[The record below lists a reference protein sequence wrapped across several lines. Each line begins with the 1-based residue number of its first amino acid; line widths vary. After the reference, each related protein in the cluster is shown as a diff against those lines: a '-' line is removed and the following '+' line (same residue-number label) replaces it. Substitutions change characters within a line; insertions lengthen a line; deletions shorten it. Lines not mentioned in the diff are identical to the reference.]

1 MKTSSL
7 VQRLRKPIGRPNPF
21 SFGGGIKNGGLS
33 DEAAASLAPLF
44 DWDYMGY
51 AQFEWGA
58 VPAALQKIVN
68 WVVAGELKEFTVE
81 SGNGPV
87 HILCRGEDADI
98 VAARVISW
106 AQGEPEDAFT
116 SIGLHASLSR
126 GENATVVGWLELDNG
141 FFFFIDREMA
151 QKVAAFFDQLVAE
164 ETVVAE
170 ETAGDAEEVERA
182 EGVEV

>member
-7 VQRLRKPIGRPNPF
+7 VQRLRKSTGRPNPF
-21 SFGGGIKNGGLS
+21 AFGGGIKNGGLS
-33 DEAAASLAPLF
+33 DEAAAALAPLF
-44 DWDYMGY
+44 AWDYMGY

-58 VPAALQKIVN
+58 VPSALQKIVN

-126 GENATVVGWLELDNG
+126 GEDATVVGRLELDNG
-141 FFFFIDREMA
+141 FFLFIDREMA
-151 QKVAAFFDQLVAE
+151 QKVAAFFNRLVDDG
-164 ETVVAE
+164 VVE
-170 ETAGDAEEVERA
+170 A
-182 EGVEV
+182 EGEEAETEGIGALS